1 MMSTAALTSEELAQL
16 PGHIAIIMDGNGR
29 WAEKRGLARLEG
41 HKTGLENTRAVVR
54 HLSRC
59 QIKFVTLYSFST
71 ENWSRPRDEVDG
83 LLGILEKSLRKDY
96 QELKEANIRLRH
108 IGRLE
113 KLPRDLKLAIKKALR
128 DTKGNS
134 GMTLTLAFDYGG
146 RQEIVDAV
154 RRVVADGHA
163 PGEIDEALF
172 NRHLYTAGLP
182 DVDLVIRT
190 SGEYRISNFLLWQS
204 AYSEYYFT
212 DVLWPDFNE
221 TEVDKALAVY
231 SQRRRRFG
239 GLLPDKPC

>member
-1 MMSTAALTSEELAQL
+1 MSTTARAADESARL

-41 HKTGLENTRAVVR
+41 HKAGLENTRAVVR
-54 HLSRC
+54 HMSRR

-96 QELKEANIRLRH
+96 KELKEADIRLRH
-108 IGRLE
+108 IGHLE
-113 KLPRDLKLAIKKALR
+113 KLPRGLKLAIKKGLR
-128 DTKGNS
+128 ETRGNS

-146 RQEIVDAV
+146 RMEIVDAA
-154 RRVVADGHA
+154 RRIIADGH
-163 PGEIDEALF
+163 PPREIDEALF
-172 NRHLYTAGLP
+172 NRYLYTAELP

-239 GLLPDKPC
+239 GLSPDKPC

>member
-1 MMSTAALTSEELAQL
+1 MSTDAQAVDESTRL

-41 HKTGLENTRAVVR
+41 HKAGLENTRAIVR
-54 HLSRC
+54 HLSRR

-71 ENWSRPRDEVDG
+71 ENWSRPRDEIDG

-96 QELKEANIRLRH
+96 QELKEANVRLRH

-113 KLPRDLKLAIKKALR
+113 NLSRGLKLVIKKALR
-128 DTKGNS
+128 ESKDNS

-154 RRVVADGHA
+154 RRIVADA
-163 PGEIDEALF
+163 IPPREIDEAVLS
-172 NRHLYTAGLP
+172 RYLYTAELP

-212 DVLWPDFNE
+212 DILWPDFNE

-239 GLLPDKPC
+239 GLSPDTPC

>member
-1 MMSTAALTSEELAQL
+1 MSTAARAADESARL
-16 PGHIAIIMDGNGR
+16 PGHIAFIMDGNGR

-41 HKTGLENTRAVVR
+41 HKAGLENTRAVVR
-54 HLSRC
+54 HLSRH

-71 ENWSRPRDEVDG
+71 ENWSRPRDEIDG
-83 LLGILEKSLRKDY
+83 LLGMLEKSLRKDY
-96 QELKEANIRLRH
+96 KELKETNVRLRH

-113 KLPRDLKLAIKKALR
+113 KLPRGLKLAIKKGLR
-128 DTKGNS
+128 ETRDNS

-146 RQEIVDAV
+146 RMEIVDAV
-154 RRVVADGHA
+154 RRIVADGH
-163 PGEIDEALF
+163 PPREIDEALF
-172 NRHLYTAGLP
+172 SRYLYTTELP

-231 SQRRRRFG
+231 SQRLRRFG
-239 GLLPDKPC
+239 GLSPNKPC

>member
-1 MMSTAALTSEELAQL
+1 MSTTARAADEPARL

-41 HKTGLENTRAVVR
+41 HRAGLENTRAVVR
-54 HLSRC
+54 HMSRR

-96 QELKEANIRLRH
+96 KELKEANIRLRH
-108 IGRLE
+108 IGHLE
-113 KLPRDLKLAIKKALR
+113 NLPRGLKLAIKKALR
-128 DTKGNS
+128 DTRGNS
-134 GMTLTLAFDYGG
+134 GMILTLAFDYGG
-146 RQEIVDAV
+146 RLEIVDAV
-154 RRVVADGHA
+154 RRIVAEGH
-163 PGEIDEALF
+163 PPREIDEALF
-172 NRHLYTAGLP
+172 NRYLYTAALP

-239 GLLPDKPC
+239 GLSPDKPC

>member
-1 MMSTAALTSEELAQL
+1 MNIDAQTADESAQL

-29 WAEKRGLARLEG
+29 WAEKRGLPRLEG
-41 HKTGLENTRAVVR
+41 HKAGLENTRAIVR
-54 HLSRC
+54 HLNYRH
-59 QIKFVTLYSFST
+59 IKFVTLYSFST
-71 ENWSRPRDEVDG
+71 ENWSRPKDEVNG

-96 QELKEANIRLRH
+96 QELKEANVRLRH
-108 IGRLE
+108 IGRLDN
-113 KLPRDLKLAIKKALR
+113 LSRGLKLVIKRALKESR
-128 DTKGNS
+128 DNN

-146 RQEIVDAV
+146 RQEIVSAV
-154 RRVVADGHA
+154 RNIVADA
-163 PGEIDEALF
+163 IPPPEIDEALLG
-172 NRHLYTAGLP
+172 RYLYTAELP

-212 DVLWPDFNE
+212 DTLWPDFNE

-239 GLLPDKPC
+239 GLSPDMPC

>member
-1 MMSTAALTSEELAQL
+1 MSTAAQTTDESVRL

-41 HKTGLENTRAVVR
+41 HKAGLENTRAIVR
-54 HLSRC
+54 HLSHR

-96 QELKEANIRLRH
+96 GELKEANVRLRH

-113 KLPRDLKLAIKKALR
+113 KLPRGLKLAIKRALR
-128 DTKGNS
+128 ETKGNS

-154 RRVVADGHA
+154 RRIVADGHA
-163 PGEIDEALF
+163 PQEIDETLLSR
-172 NRHLYTAGLP
+172 NLYTADMP

-239 GLLPDKPC
+239 GLSPDKSC